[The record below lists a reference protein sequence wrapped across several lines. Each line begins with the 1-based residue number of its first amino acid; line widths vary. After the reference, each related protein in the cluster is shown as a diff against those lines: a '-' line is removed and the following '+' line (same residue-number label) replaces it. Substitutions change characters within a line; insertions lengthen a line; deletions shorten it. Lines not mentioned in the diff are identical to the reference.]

1 MTSFNRLH
9 NISNPNQGNAKKVL
23 CVCSAGLLRSPTVA
37 WILSND
43 PFNYNTRAV
52 GTSLEYALI
61 QIDDIHIQWAD
72 AIVFVEKCHYDWA
85 CWDHKELIN
94 NMEHHVLTIPDI
106 YRFRHPKLV
115 EIATEQLKEAF
126 KLD

>member
-1 MTSFNRLH
+1 MVSFNRLH
-9 NISNPNQGNAKKVL
+9 NVDNPNQGKAKKVL

-61 QIDDIHIQWAD
+61 QLDEVHIHWAD
-72 AIVFVEKCHYDWA
+72 AIVFVEQCHYDWA

-94 NMEHHVLTIPDI
+94 NMEHHVLKIPDI
-106 YRFRHPKLV
+106 YQFRHPKLV

-126 KLD
+126 KT